1 MHFDFQGH
9 LRKGAV
15 MTAAAKT
22 SHSRD
27 EIVRKLFDLFRHRG
41 FEGAALS
48 DISEAT
54 GLGRSSLYYH
64 FPGGK
69 DEMVAAVADFAH
81 GQIKANILA
90 PLAGEGPLAERI
102 GAMLETTRDMYDCG
116 REPCLVASLMVS
128 PGLAP
133 DSAGKVQA
141 ILRDW
146 IAALA
151 AALEDGG
158 IPAAEAKRRA
168 TAAIV
173 AIQGSLLVAR
183 ASGDTGVF
191 TDAMET
197 TRQDL
202 LASA

>member
-1 MHFDFQGH
+1 
-9 LRKGAV
+9 
-15 MTAAAKT
+15 MTSAART
-22 SHSRD
+22 SHSRG

-69 DEMVAAVADFAH
+69 DVMVSAVADFAH
-81 GQIKANILA
+81 SQIEASILA
-90 PLAGEGPLAERI
+90 PLAGDAPLAERVD
-102 GAMLETTRDMYDCG
+102 AMLQTTSEMYDCG

-133 DSAGKVQA
+133 ESAGKVQA
-141 ILRDW
+141 ILNDW

-151 AALEDGG
+151 AALEGAG

-168 TAAIV
+168 TAALID
-173 AIQGSLLVAR
+173 IQGALLVAR

-197 TRQDL
+197 ARRNL
-202 LASA
+202 LAPA

>member
-1 MHFDFQGH
+1 
-9 LRKGAV
+9 
-15 MTAAAKT
+15 MTEPARSSTA
-22 SHSRD
+22 RD
-27 EIVRKLFDLFRHRG
+27 EIVRKLFDLFRYRG

-81 GQIKANILA
+81 AEIEAHILA
-90 PLAGEGPLAERI
+90 PLRGDGPLAVRV
-102 GAMLETTRDMYDCG
+102 GAMLEATRDMYDCG
-116 REPCLVASLMVS
+116 RAPCLVASLMVS

-146 IAALA
+146 IAKLA
-151 AALEDGG
+151 GALEGAG
-158 IPAAEAKRRA
+158 LPAAEAKRRA

-173 AIQGSLLVAR
+173 AIQGGLLVAR
-183 ASGDTGVF
+183 ASGDSGVF
-191 TDAMET
+191 SSALDAA
-197 TRQDL
+197 RQGL
-202 LASA
+202 LAPA

>member
-1 MHFDFQGH
+1 
-9 LRKGAV
+9 
-15 MTAAAKT
+15 MTAAART

-54 GLGRSSLYYH
+54 GLGRSSLYHH

-81 GQIKANILA
+81 GQIEQNILA
-90 PLAGEGPLAERI
+90 PLAGEGPLADRVA
-102 GAMLETTRDMYDCG
+102 AMLETTSAMYDCG

-133 DSAGKVQA
+133 DSVGKVQA
-141 ILRDW
+141 ILNDW
-146 IAALA
+146 ITALA
-151 AALEDGG
+151 AALEGAG
-158 IPAAEAKRRA
+158 LPAAEAKRRA
-168 TAAIV
+168 TAAIID
-173 AIQGSLLVAR
+173 IQGALLVAR

-197 TRQDL
+197 ARRDL
-202 LASA
+202 LEPA

>member
-1 MHFDFQGH
+1 
-9 LRKGAV
+9 
-15 MTAAAKT
+15 MTAAART
-22 SHSRD
+22 THSRD

-54 GLGRSSLYYH
+54 GLGRSSLYHH

-90 PLAGEGPLAERI
+90 PLAGDGPLASRVD
-102 GAMLETTRDMYDCG
+102 AMLQTTSAMYDCG

-141 ILRDW
+141 ILNDW
-146 IAALA
+146 ITALA
-151 AALEDGG
+151 AALEGTG

-168 TAAIV
+168 TAAIID
-173 AIQGSLLVAR
+173 IQGALLVAR

-191 TDAMET
+191 TEAMET
-197 TRQDL
+197 ARRDL
-202 LASA
+202 LAPA

>member
-1 MHFDFQGH
+1 MT
-9 LRKGAV
+9 
-15 MTAAAKT
+15 TAAR
-22 SHSRD
+22 SSQSRD

-54 GLGRSSLYYH
+54 GLGRSSLYHH

-69 DEMVAAVADFAH
+69 DEMVSAVADFAH
-81 GQIKANILA
+81 RQIETNILA
-90 PLAGEGPLAERI
+90 PLAGEGNLADRVE
-102 GAMLETTRDMYDCG
+102 AMLAMTREMYDCG

-141 ILRDW
+141 ILKDW

-151 AALEDGG
+151 AALEGAG

-168 TAAIV
+168 TAALID
-173 AIQGSLLVAR
+173 IQGALLVAR

-191 TDAMET
+191 TGAMET
-197 TRQDL
+197 ARRNL
-202 LASA
+202 LAPA

>member
-1 MHFDFQGH
+1 
-9 LRKGAV
+9 

-81 GQIKANILA
+81 GQIEANILA
-90 PLAGEGPLAERI
+90 PLAGEGPLADRI

-133 DSAGKVQA
+133 DSTGKVQA

-151 AALEDGG
+151 AALEGAG
-158 IPAAEAKRRA
+158 IAAAEAHRRA

-173 AIQGSLLVAR
+173 AIQGGLLVAR
-183 ASGDTGVF
+183 ASADPGVF
-191 TDAMET
+191 ANALET
-197 TRQDL
+197 ARQDL
-202 LASA
+202 LAGT

>member
-1 MHFDFQGH
+1 MS
-9 LRKGAV
+9 
-15 MTAAAKT
+15 AAART
-22 SHSRD
+22 THSRD

-69 DEMVAAVADFAH
+69 DEMVSAVADFAH
-81 GQIKANILA
+81 GQIEKNILA
-90 PLAGEGPLAERI
+90 PLAGEGSLERRVD
-102 GAMLETTRDMYDCG
+102 AMLETTSAMYDCG

-128 PGLAP
+128 PGLAEE
-133 DSAGKVQA
+133 SAGKVQA
-141 ILRDW
+141 ILNDW

-151 AALEDGG
+151 GALEGAG

-168 TAAIV
+168 TAAIID
-173 AIQGSLLVAR
+173 IQGALLVAR

-191 TDAMET
+191 TDAMDA
-197 TRQDL
+197 TRRDL
-202 LASA
+202 LEPA

>member
-1 MHFDFQGH
+1 
-9 LRKGAV
+9 
-15 MTAAAKT
+15 MTAAART

-54 GLGRSSLYYH
+54 GLGRSSRYHH
-64 FPGGK
+64 FPGGE

-81 GQIKANILA
+81 GQIEQNILA
-90 PLAGEGPLAERI
+90 PLAGEGPLADRVA
-102 GAMLETTRDMYDCG
+102 AMLETTSAMYDCG

-133 DSAGKVQA
+133 DSVGKVQA
-141 ILRDW
+141 ILNDW

-151 AALEDGG
+151 AALEGAG
-158 IPAAEAKRRA
+158 LPAAEAKRRA
-168 TAAIV
+168 TAAIID
-173 AIQGSLLVAR
+173 IQGALLVAR

-197 TRQDL
+197 ARRDL
-202 LASA
+202 LEPA

>member
-1 MHFDFQGH
+1 
-9 LRKGAV
+9 
-15 MTAAAKT
+15 MTAAART
-22 SHSRD
+22 SQSRD

-54 GLGRSSLYYH
+54 GLGRSSLYHH

-69 DEMVAAVADFAH
+69 DEMVFAVADFAH
-81 GQIKANILA
+81 GQIETNILA

-102 GAMLETTRDMYDCG
+102 GAMLDTTSAMYDCG

-133 DSAGKVQA
+133 DSAGKVQS
-141 ILRDW
+141 ILNDW

-151 AALEDGG
+151 AALEQAG

-168 TAAIV
+168 TAAIID
-173 AIQGSLLVAR
+173 IQGALLVAR

-191 TDAMET
+191 RDAMET
-197 TRQDL
+197 ARRDL
-202 LASA
+202 LAPA

>member
-1 MHFDFQGH
+1 
-9 LRKGAV
+9 
-15 MTAAAKT
+15 MTAAART

-54 GLGRSSLYYH
+54 GLGRSSLYHH

-81 GQIKANILA
+81 GQIEQNILA
-90 PLAGEGPLAERI
+90 PLAGEGPLADRVA
-102 GAMLETTRDMYDCG
+102 AMLETTSAMYDCG

-133 DSAGKVQA
+133 DSVGKVQA
-141 ILRDW
+141 ILNDW

-151 AALEDGG
+151 AALEGAG
-158 IPAAEAKRRA
+158 LPAAEAKRRA
-168 TAAIV
+168 TAAIID
-173 AIQGSLLVAR
+173 IQGALLVAR

-197 TRQDL
+197 ARRDL
-202 LASA
+202 LEPA

>member
-1 MHFDFQGH
+1 
-9 LRKGAV
+9 
-15 MTAAAKT
+15 MTAAART

-54 GLGRSSLYYH
+54 GLGRSSLYHH

-81 GQIKANILA
+81 GQIEQNILA
-90 PLAGEGPLAERI
+90 PLAGEGPLADRVA
-102 GAMLETTRDMYDCG
+102 AMLETTSAMYDYG

-133 DSAGKVQA
+133 DSVGKVQA
-141 ILRDW
+141 ILNDW

-151 AALEDGG
+151 AALEGAG
-158 IPAAEAKRRA
+158 LPAAEAKRRA
-168 TAAIV
+168 TAAIID
-173 AIQGSLLVAR
+173 IQGALLVAR

-197 TRQDL
+197 ARRDL
-202 LASA
+202 LEPA

>member
-1 MHFDFQGH
+1 MS
-9 LRKGAV
+9 
-15 MTAAAKT
+15 AAART
-22 SHSRD
+22 SNSRD

-54 GLGRSSLYYH
+54 GLGRSSLYHH

-81 GQIKANILA
+81 GQIEKNILA
-90 PLAGEGPLAERI
+90 PLAGDGPLAKRVD
-102 GAMLETTRDMYDCG
+102 AMLETTSVMYDCG

-128 PGLAP
+128 PGLAA
-133 DSAGKVQA
+133 DSAGKVQS
-141 ILRDW
+141 ILNDW
-146 IAALA
+146 IAALTG
-151 AALEDGG
+151 ALEGAG
-158 IPAAEAKRRA
+158 IPAAEARRRA
-168 TAAIV
+168 TAAIID
-173 AIQGSLLVAR
+173 IQGALLVAR

-197 TRQDL
+197 ARRDL
-202 LASA
+202 LEPA

>member
-1 MHFDFQGH
+1 
-9 LRKGAV
+9 
-15 MTAAAKT
+15 MTAAARST
-22 SHSRD
+22 QSRD
-27 EIVRKLFDLFRHRG
+27 EIVRKLYDLFRHRG

-54 GLGRSSLYYH
+54 GLGRSSLYHH

-69 DEMVAAVADFAH
+69 DEMVSAVADFAH
-81 GQIKANILA
+81 GKIKTDILA
-90 PLAGEGPLAERI
+90 PLGGEGPLAGRI
-102 GAMLETTRDMYDCG
+102 EDMLKTTSAMYDCG

-141 ILRDW
+141 IVKDW

-151 AALEDGG
+151 AALEGAG

-168 TAAIV
+168 TAAIID
-173 AIQGSLLVAR
+173 IQGALLVAR
-183 ASGDTGVF
+183 ASGDTAVF
-191 TDAMET
+191 ADALEAA
-197 TRQDL
+197 RADL
-202 LASA
+202 LAPA

>member
-1 MHFDFQGH
+1 
-9 LRKGAV
+9 
-15 MTAAAKT
+15 MTAAART
-22 SHSRD
+22 SQSRD

-54 GLGRSSLYYH
+54 GLGRSSLYHH

-81 GQIKANILA
+81 GQIEANILA
-90 PLAGEGPLAERI
+90 PLAGEGPLAERVT
-102 GAMLETTRDMYDCG
+102 AMLETASAMYDCG

-141 ILRDW
+141 ILNDW
-146 IAALA
+146 IAALVH
-151 AALEDGG
+151 ALEGAG
-158 IPAAEAKRRA
+158 IPAAEARRRA
-168 TAAIV
+168 TAAIID
-173 AIQGSLLVAR
+173 IQGALLVAR

-191 TDAMET
+191 SDAMET
-197 TRQDL
+197 ARRDL
-202 LASA
+202 LAPA

>member
-1 MHFDFQGH
+1 MS
-9 LRKGAV
+9 
-15 MTAAAKT
+15 AAART
-22 SHSRD
+22 PHSRD

-54 GLGRSSLYYH
+54 GLGRSSLYHH

-81 GQIKANILA
+81 GQIENSILA
-90 PLAGEGPLAERI
+90 PLTGEGSLERRI
-102 GAMLETTRDMYDCG
+102 DAMLESTSAIYDCG

-128 PGLAP
+128 PGLAA

-141 ILRDW
+141 ILNDW

-151 AALEDGG
+151 GALEGAG
-158 IPAAEAKRRA
+158 LPAAEAKRRA
-168 TAAIV
+168 TAAIID
-173 AIQGSLLVAR
+173 IQGALLVAR

-191 TDAMET
+191 TDAMT
-197 TRQDL
+197 ATRRDL
-202 LASA
+202 LKPA

>member
-1 MHFDFQGH
+1 
-9 LRKGAV
+9 
-15 MTAAAKT
+15 MTAAART

-54 GLGRSSLYYH
+54 GLGRSSLYHH

-81 GQIKANILA
+81 GQIEQNILA
-90 PLAGEGPLAERI
+90 PLAGEGPLADRVA
-102 GAMLETTRDMYDCG
+102 AMLETTSAMYDCG

-141 ILRDW
+141 ILNDW

-151 AALEDGG
+151 DALEGAG
-158 IPAAEAKRRA
+158 FPAAEAKRRA
-168 TAAIV
+168 TAAIID
-173 AIQGSLLVAR
+173 IQGALLVAR

-197 TRQDL
+197 ARRDL
-202 LASA
+202 LEPA

>member
-1 MHFDFQGH
+1 
-9 LRKGAV
+9 
-15 MTAAAKT
+15 MTAAART

-54 GLGRSSLYYH
+54 GLGRSSLYHH

-81 GQIKANILA
+81 GQIEQNILA
-90 PLAGEGPLAERI
+90 PLAGEGPLADRVA
-102 GAMLETTRDMYDCG
+102 AMLETTSAMYDCG

-141 ILRDW
+141 ILNDW

-151 AALEDGG
+151 DALEGAG
-158 IPAAEAKRRA
+158 FPAAEAKRRA
-168 TAAIV
+168 TAAIID
-173 AIQGSLLVAR
+173 IQGALLVAR
-183 ASGDTGVF
+183 ASDDTGVF

-197 TRQDL
+197 ARRDL
-202 LASA
+202 LEPA

>member
-1 MHFDFQGH
+1 
-9 LRKGAV
+9 
-15 MTAAAKT
+15 MTAAART

-27 EIVRKLFDLFRHRG
+27 ESVRKLFDLFRHRG

-54 GLGRSSLYYH
+54 GLGRSSLYHH

-81 GQIKANILA
+81 GQIEQNILA
-90 PLAGEGPLAERI
+90 PLAGEGPLADRVA
-102 GAMLETTRDMYDCG
+102 AMLETTSAMYDCG

-133 DSAGKVQA
+133 DSVGKVQA
-141 ILRDW
+141 ILNDW

-151 AALEDGG
+151 AALEGAG
-158 IPAAEAKRRA
+158 LPAAEAKRRA
-168 TAAIV
+168 TAAIID
-173 AIQGSLLVAR
+173 IQGALLVAR

-197 TRQDL
+197 ARRDL
-202 LASA
+202 LEPA

>member
-1 MHFDFQGH
+1 
-9 LRKGAV
+9 
-15 MTAAAKT
+15 MTAAART
-22 SHSRD
+22 SQSRD

-54 GLGRSSLYYH
+54 GLGRSSLYHH

-81 GQIKANILA
+81 GQIEQNILA
-90 PLAGEGPLAERI
+90 PLAGEGPLADRVA
-102 GAMLETTRDMYDCG
+102 AMLETTSAMYDCG

-133 DSAGKVQA
+133 DSVGKVQA
-141 ILRDW
+141 ILNDW
-146 IAALA
+146 ITALA
-151 AALEDGG
+151 AALEGAG
-158 IPAAEAKRRA
+158 LPAAEAKRRA
-168 TAAIV
+168 TAAIID
-173 AIQGSLLVAR
+173 IQGALLVAR

-197 TRQDL
+197 ARRDL
-202 LASA
+202 LEPA

>member
-1 MHFDFQGH
+1 
-9 LRKGAV
+9 
-15 MTAAAKT
+15 MTAAART
-22 SHSRD
+22 SQSRD

-54 GLGRSSLYYH
+54 GLGRSSLYHH

-69 DEMVAAVADFAH
+69 DEMVFAVADFAH
-81 GQIKANILA
+81 GQIETNILA
-90 PLAGEGPLAERI
+90 PLAGEGSLAERI
-102 GAMLETTRDMYDCG
+102 GAMLDTTSAMYDCG

-133 DSAGKVQA
+133 DSAGKVQS
-141 ILRDW
+141 ILNDW
-146 IAALA
+146 ITALA
-151 AALEDGG
+151 AALEQAG

-168 TAAIV
+168 TAAIID
-173 AIQGSLLVAR
+173 IQGALLVAR

-191 TDAMET
+191 RDAMET
-197 TRQDL
+197 ARRDL
-202 LASA
+202 LAPA

>member
-1 MHFDFQGH
+1 
-9 LRKGAV
+9 

-81 GQIKANILA
+81 GQIEANILA

-141 ILRDW
+141 ILRDR

-151 AALEDGG
+151 AALEGGG

>member
-1 MHFDFQGH
+1 
-9 LRKGAV
+9 
-15 MTAAAKT
+15 MTAAART

-54 GLGRSSLYYH
+54 GLGRSSLYHH

-81 GQIKANILA
+81 GQVEQNILA
-90 PLAGEGPLAERI
+90 PLAGEGPLADRVA
-102 GAMLETTRDMYDCG
+102 AMLETTSAMYDCG

-133 DSAGKVQA
+133 DSVGKVQA
-141 ILRDW
+141 ILNDW
-146 IAALA
+146 ITALA
-151 AALEDGG
+151 AALEGAG
-158 IPAAEAKRRA
+158 LPAAEAKRRA
-168 TAAIV
+168 TAAIID
-173 AIQGSLLVAR
+173 IQGALLVAR

-197 TRQDL
+197 ARRDL
-202 LASA
+202 LEPA

>member
-1 MHFDFQGH
+1 
-9 LRKGAV
+9 
-15 MTAAAKT
+15 MTAAART

-41 FEGAALS
+41 FEGAARS

-54 GLGRSSLYYH
+54 GLGSSSLYHH

-81 GQIKANILA
+81 GQIEQNILA
-90 PLAGEGPLAERI
+90 PLAGEGTLADRVA
-102 GAMLETTRDMYDCG
+102 AMLETTSAMYDCG

-133 DSAGKVQA
+133 DSVGKVQA
-141 ILRDW
+141 ILNDW
-146 IAALA
+146 ITALA
-151 AALEDGG
+151 AALEGAG
-158 IPAAEAKRRA
+158 LPAAEAKRRA
-168 TAAIV
+168 TAAIID
-173 AIQGSLLVAR
+173 IQGALLVAR

-197 TRQDL
+197 ARRDL
-202 LASA
+202 LEPA